1 MKALSLGFDP
11 AAASSRGN
19 VRAALRSLG
28 LLAYVTLVVS
38 MAIGMAVMVDMHLN
52 Q

>member
-11 AAASSRGN
+11 AATPSRRDL
-19 VRAALRSLG
+19 RAALRSLG

-38 MAIGMAVMVDMHLN
+38 MAIGMAVLVDMHLN

>member
-19 VRAALRSLG
+19 VRAALRSIG
-28 LLAYVTLVVS
+28 MLAYVTLVVTI
-38 MAIGMAVMVDMHLN
+38 AIGIAVMVDVHLN
-52 Q
+52 L